1 MDYHKIINKLL
12 SNGIIGCGYCTW
24 LSMRYKG
31 SIAKKLRFLKYAN
44 MVRRKKVIWFRIDR
58 LATDYTNAWY
68 DMPNMP
74 KEERK
79 WYITHGYNP
88 NRKDY
93 YGVTPDNYRRYIS
106 DFEFYRASNYKNYNN
121 SSSSAWFNNKLNTYY
136 LLQPFVEYMPKHYY
150 YASKGIMYPLDVE
163 SKRNVSSEEIIEL
176 IKTKNEI
183 AAKKCVDG
191 HGEGFYKLE
200 FHDDRFISNGKDVS
214 EEEMKQIISKLDG
227 YIITDFVRPAK
238 WIREMA
244 GEDSF
249 CVLRVMTI
257 YNEEGPHFERL
268 MARLGSKKA
277 GPTQAGHDFIYIGI
291 DEEGVIFNPIYE
303 YSDYEW
309 EAIEY
314 HPETKNR
321 IKGERMQNMDKLR
334 KLVTDI
340 AGYLPTT
347 PYLIFDII
355 PTDDSFSILEINSH
369 GQPYNFEPFHPV
381 KESENFRKLFNLSI

>member
-1 MDYHKIINKLL
+1 MNYKSIFK
-12 SNGIIGCGYCTW
+12 NGIGGWLYCIY
-24 LSMRYKG
+24 LSLDYKG
-31 SIAKKLRFLKYAN
+31 KVNKKFRFYRYAN
-44 MVRRKKVIWFRIDR
+44 LCRRKGVALSRIER
-58 LATDYTNAWY
+58 LASDYTTGWY
-68 DMPNMP
+68 VMSGMP
-74 KEERK
+74 KEEK
-79 WYITHGYNP
+79 SWYIEHGYNP
-88 NRKDY
+88 SKKY
-93 YGVTPDNYRRYIS
+93 FCGVTPENHKKYIS
-106 DFEFYRASNYKNYNN
+106 DFEFYRKSSYKNIDT
-121 SSSSAWFNNKLNTYY
+121 SLWFDNKLNTYY
-136 LLQPFVEYMPKHYY
+136 LLKPFSEFLPKHYY
-150 YASKGIMYPLDVE
+150 FAKDSVLFPLDVE
-163 SKRNVSSEEIIEL
+163 TKRNATVDEILQL
-176 IKTKNEI
+176 IKQQKEI
-183 AAKKCVDG
+183 AAKKCFGG
-191 HGEGFYKLE
+191 HGEGFIKLE
-200 FHDDRFISNGKDVS
+200 YSDGGFVANGKTVP
-214 EEEMKQIISKLDG
+214 ENEMAQLIAKLNG
-227 YIITDFVRPAK
+227 YIITEFVRPAK

-291 DEEGVIFNPIYE
+291 DKNGVIYNPFYE

-309 EAIEY
+309 ESIKC

-321 IKGERMQNMDKLR
+321 IEGARMQNMDKLT
-334 KLVTDI
+334 KLVTDV

-369 GQPYNFEPFHPV
+369 GQPFNFEPFHPV

>member
-1 MDYHKIINKLL
+1 MDYKAILK
-12 SNGIIGCGYCTW
+12 NGIGGWLYCVY
-24 LSMRYKG
+24 LSLHYKG
-31 SIAKKLRFLKYAN
+31 KVNRKLRFYKYAN
-44 MVRRKKVIWFRIDR
+44 LCRRKGVALSRIER
-58 LATDYTNAWY
+58 LASDYTTGWY
-68 DMPNMP
+68 VMSNMP
-74 KEERK
+74 KKEKK
-79 WYITHGYNP
+79 WYIEHGYNP
-88 NRKDY
+88 SKKY
-93 YGVTPDNYRRYIS
+93 FCGVTPENYKKYIS
-106 DFEFYRASNYKNYNN
+106 DFEFYKTSSYKN
-121 SSSSAWFNNKLNTYY
+121 SSSSLWFDNKLNTYY
-136 LLQPFVEYMPKHYY
+136 LLKPFSEFLPKHYY
-150 YASKGIMYPLDVE
+150 YANAGVMYPLDVE
-163 SKRNVSSEEIIEL
+163 TKQNVSSQEIVEL
-176 IKTKNEI
+176 VKSKKEI
-183 AAKKCVDG
+183 AAKKCFGG

-200 FHDDRFISNGKDVS
+200 FHDDCFIANGKAVS
-214 EEEMKQIISKLDG
+214 EEEMNQIIAKLNG
-227 YIITDFVRPAK
+227 YLITDFVRPAK

-257 YNEEGPHFERL
+257 YNEDGPHYERL

-291 DEEGVIFNPIYE
+291 DDEGVIFNPFYE

-309 EAIEY
+309 EPVKC

-321 IKGERMQNMDKLR
+321 IEGERIQNMDKL
-334 KLVTDI
+334 KELVTDI

-369 GQPYNFEPFHPV
+369 GQPFNFEPFHPV

>member
-1 MDYHKIINKLL
+1 MEYQRLL
-12 SNGIIGCGYCTW
+12 SKGIIGCSYCAY

-31 SIAKKLRFLKYAN
+31 SLMQKFRYYKYAN
-44 MVRRKKVIWFRIDR
+44 MSRRKGVAWFRIDR
-58 LATDYTNAWY
+58 LAADYTNGWY
-68 DMPNMP
+68 EMRDMPE
-74 KEERK
+74 KEK
-79 WYITHGYNP
+79 TWYIEHGYNP
-88 NRKDY
+88 AKKY
-93 YGVTPDNYRRYIS
+93 FCGVTPENYKKYIS
-106 DFEFYRASNYKNYNN
+106 DFEFYKSSSYKNAR
-121 SSSSAWFNNKLNTYY
+121 SLMWFDNKLNTYY
-136 LLQPFVEYMPKHYY
+136 LLKPFSEFLPKHYY
-150 YASKGIMYPLDVE
+150 YANEGIMYPLDVE
-163 SKRNVSSEEIIEL
+163 TKCNVSSKKIVEL
-176 IKTKNEI
+176 VKTKKEV
-183 AAKKCVDG
+183 AAKKCFGG

-200 FHDDRFISNGKDVS
+200 YRENSFIANGKVVS
-214 EEEMKQIISKLDG
+214 EEELNRIITHMNG
-227 YIITDFVRPAK
+227 YLITDFVRPAK

-257 YNEEGPHFERL
+257 YNGDGPHFERL

-291 DEEGVIFNPIYE
+291 DEDGVIFNPFYE

-309 EAIEY
+309 ESVKY

-321 IKGERMQNMDKLR
+321 IEGERMQNMDKLK
-334 KLVTDI
+334 KLVTDV

-369 GQPYNFEPFHPV
+369 GQPFNFEPFHPV

>member
-1 MDYHKIINKLL
+1 M
-12 SNGIIGCGYCTW
+12 
-24 LSMRYKG
+24 
-31 SIAKKLRFLKYAN
+31 
-44 MVRRKKVIWFRIDR
+44 IWFRIDR

-68 DMPNMP
+68 DMPYMP

-93 YGVTPDNYRRYIS
+93 YGVTPDNYQRYIS

-150 YASKGIMYPLDVE
+150 YASKGIMYPLGADT
-163 SKRNVSSEEIIEL
+163 KRNVFAEEIVEL
-176 IKTKNEI
+176 IKAKQEI
-183 AAKKCVDG
+183 AAKKCVGG

-200 FHDDRFISNGKDVS
+200 FQDGKFVSNSRVVS
-214 EEEMKQIISKLDG
+214 EEEMKQIIAKLDG

-291 DEEGVIFNPIYE
+291 D
-303 YSDYEW
+303 
-309 EAIEY
+309 
-314 HPETKNR
+314 
-321 IKGERMQNMDKLR
+321 
-334 KLVTDI
+334 
-340 AGYLPTT
+340 
-347 PYLIFDII
+347 
-355 PTDDSFSILEINSH
+355 DDSTN
-369 GQPYNFEPFHPV
+369 GKRRTAY
-381 KESENFRKLFNLSI
+381 

>member
-1 MDYHKIINKLL
+1 MEYQRLL
-12 SNGIIGCGYCTW
+12 SKGIIGCSYCAY

-31 SIAKKLRFLKYAN
+31 NLMQKFRYYKYAN
-44 MVRRKKVIWFRIDR
+44 MSRRKGVAWFRIDR
-58 LATDYTNAWY
+58 LAADYTNGWY
-68 DMPNMP
+68 EMKDMPE
-74 KEERK
+74 KEK
-79 WYITHGYNP
+79 TWYIEHGYNP
-88 NRKDY
+88 AKKY
-93 YGVTPDNYRRYIS
+93 FCGVTPENYKKYIS
-106 DFEFYRASNYKNYNN
+106 DFEFYKSSSYKNAR
-121 SSSSAWFNNKLNTYY
+121 SLMWFDNKLNTYY
-136 LLQPFVEYMPKHYY
+136 LLKPFSEFLPKHYY
-150 YASKGIMYPLDVE
+150 YANEGIMYPLDVE
-163 SKRNVSSEEIIEL
+163 TKCNVSSNKIVEL
-176 IKTKNEI
+176 VKTKKEV
-183 AAKKCVDG
+183 AAKKCFGG

-200 FHDDRFISNGKDVS
+200 FRENSFIANGKVVS
-214 EEEMKQIISKLDG
+214 EEELNRIITHMNG
-227 YIITDFVRPAK
+227 YLITDFVRPAK

-257 YNEEGPHFERL
+257 YNGDGPHFERL

-291 DEEGVIFNPIYE
+291 DEDGVIFNPFYE

-309 EAIEY
+309 ESVKY

-321 IKGERMQNMDKLR
+321 IEGERMQNMDKLK
-334 KLVTDI
+334 KLVIDV

-369 GQPYNFEPFHPV
+369 GQPFNFEPFHPV